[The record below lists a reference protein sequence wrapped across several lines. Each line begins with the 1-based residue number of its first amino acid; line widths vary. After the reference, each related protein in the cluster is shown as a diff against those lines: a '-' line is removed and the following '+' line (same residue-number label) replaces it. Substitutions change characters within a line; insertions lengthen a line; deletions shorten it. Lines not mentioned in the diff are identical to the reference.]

1 MKKPVDAIS
10 HRGGPGA
17 SNGIANASE
26 PGGWL
31 LDGALFAACSLPLVV
46 AYQLPPQPTFVNQ
59 SLAGVLWSIVL
70 TCLVLRTRT
79 TQGGAPTIASRIAL
93 GFWLTLL
100 FGIVV
105 SALSAKT
112 PPSIAIPPAML
123 LVAIV
128 TLTWLTTWLD
138 EDARARAFRAMCLGL
153 VVAAAINSAVA
164 ALQFVA
170 PLWHDDRWIAALQ
183 GDRVYGN
190 LRQPNLL
197 ALVCLLGLIGVERL
211 FGHTRWLWV
220 SATVLFSWSVFASGS
235 RAGMLAWLV
244 LALGYFAARRKYRAT
259 TSVRRLSVL
268 TALACVVAIVMVLAA
283 HETSSDIR
291 AASAQH
297 RLLLWQNVATLIS
310 QSPLMGVGFGQL
322 NFAWTLTPLAER
334 APDVFDHAHNFAL
347 HWAVELGIP
356 LALLL
361 CTLLAATLINI
372 ALRGGSKW
380 KQSALAMLSVAFIH
394 SLVEFPLWFLHFLLP
409 LAMVLALAA
418 AERKVGSAHSLAAPR
433 PQAKAVTYV
442 VAAAIFGISIAAAA
456 WYWRGAWQLTEI
468 YAHANDPVRAA
479 ETASQASRHV
489 VLGYYGDYAQIMLA
503 GEDATLTLFTR
514 PTRVL
519 IDERLLLA
527 WARAHERA
535 GDFARASYLFDR
547 AREFP
552 SLRTVMDQNLQ
563 PPNASM
569 PRAASQPFTARDFR

>member
-1 MKKPVDAIS
+1 MSRKGD
-10 HRGGPGA
+10 PGA
-17 SNGIANASE
+17 SKRIADTSDPAV
-26 PGGWL
+26 WI
-31 LDGALFAACSLPLVV
+31 LDGALFVACSLPLVV

-59 SLAGVLWSIVL
+59 WLAGVLWSIVL
-70 TCLVLRTRT
+70 ACFVLRTRNA
-79 TQGGAPTIASRIAL
+79 QGGSPTIASRTAI

-112 PPSIAIPPAML
+112 PLSIAVPSAIAV
-123 LVAIV
+123 VAIAA
-128 TLTWLTTWLD
+128 LTWLATRLD
-138 EDARARAFRAMCLGL
+138 EDAGARAFRAICLGL
-153 VVAAAINSAVA
+153 VVAAAVNSAVA

-197 ALVCLLGLIGVERL
+197 ALVCLLGLIGAGCL
-211 FGHTRWLWV
+211 FKQTRWLWV

-244 LALGYFAARRKYRAT
+244 LVLGYMAGRSSFRAT
-259 TSVRRLSVL
+259 TSMRRLTVV
-268 TALACVVAIVMVLAA
+268 TALACVVTIVMALAA
-283 HETSSDIR
+283 YQTGSDIR

-310 QSPLMGVGFGQL
+310 HAPATGVGFGQL

-361 CTLLAATLINI
+361 CTLLAAALISV
-372 ALRGGSKW
+372 ALKSDAKW
-380 KQSALAMLSVAFIH
+380 KHGALAMISVALIH
-394 SLVEFPLWFLHFLLP
+394 SLVEFPLWFLHLLLP

-418 AERKVGSAHSLAAPR
+418 ATRKVTSAHAPAKPR
-433 PQAKAVTYV
+433 PRAKAVPYAI
-442 VAAAIFGISIAAAA
+442 AAAIFGASITAAA

-468 YAHANDPVRAA
+468 YAHAGDPVRAA
-479 ETASQASRHV
+479 ETASQASRHA
-489 VLGYYGDYAQIMLA
+489 VLGHYGDYAQIMLA
-503 GEDATLTLFTR
+503 GDDATLSMFTR

-535 GDFARASYLFDR
+535 GDSARASYLLDR

-552 SLRTVMDQNLQ
+552 SLRTAIDQASQ
-563 PPNASM
+563 PQNAPV
-569 PRAASQPFTARDFR
+569 PRAASQPLTAREFR